1 MSTAMTPARV
11 GALACQRNSF
21 LFDGFKTLVVSCE
34 PIKNK
39 KDKIEDYEIE
49 LQDTIL
55 FPEGGGQPSDSGSLK
70 IVEGN
75 GDSSLIEKISVSHV
89 SRTGLHA
96 KHHVNEYIE
105 PGTTVEVAVD
115 GERRMDYMQQHTG
128 QHLLSAILERNYKV
142 DTVSW
147 SMGGIITKKKLALE
161 PSDYFNYIE
170 LNRRLTVDEVTQISD
185 EINQLIINFPQ
196 EITVEESTGEE
207 KVDEVDTSKI
217 PDDYDLSKGILRTIH
232 IGDIDSNP
240 CCGTHLKSTS
250 QIGSILVLSNQS
262 AVRGSNSRLYFMCGK
277 RVSDYAKS
285 TNKILLDSK
294 NLLSCSE
301 TQIPEKIT
309 RQTKQIQQSNKREQ
323 YWIKKLA
330 RTVSKELKNSL
341 EASGRKR
348 AYFMEEEF
356 GTLEL
361 LLQIHKEIS
370 IFLKNGLEAYE
381 IILCGYERQTT
392 TGSLLILSES
402 GEKISTLA
410 INLGS
415 VLRNLKGGGG
425 KKGGKWQGKFTSI
438 SNAEFAALSDYLSHD
453 FASC

>member
-147 SMGGIITKKKLALE
+147 SMGGIITKKKLAC
-161 PSDYFNYIE
+161 F
-170 LNRRLTVDEVTQISD
+170 
-185 EINQLIINFPQ
+185 
-196 EITVEESTGEE
+196 
-207 KVDEVDTSKI
+207 
-217 PDDYDLSKGILRTIH
+217 
-232 IGDIDSNP
+232 
-240 CCGTHLKSTS
+240 
-250 QIGSILVLSNQS
+250 
-262 AVRGSNSRLYFMCGK
+262 
-277 RVSDYAKS
+277 
-285 TNKILLDSK
+285 
-294 NLLSCSE
+294 
-301 TQIPEKIT
+301 
-309 RQTKQIQQSNKREQ
+309 
-323 YWIKKLA
+323 
-330 RTVSKELKNSL
+330 
-341 EASGRKR
+341 R
-348 AYFMEEEF
+348 A
-356 GTLEL
+356 
-361 LLQIHKEIS
+361 
-370 IFLKNGLEAYE
+370 
-381 IILCGYERQTT
+381 
-392 TGSLLILSES
+392 
-402 GEKISTLA
+402 
-410 INLGS
+410 
-415 VLRNLKGGGG
+415 
-425 KKGGKWQGKFTSI
+425 
-438 SNAEFAALSDYLSHD
+438 
-453 FASC
+453 